1 MTIIP
6 QLRSE
11 KPRAWLAAASIGF
24 FAAFVPEFSIAAAS
38 ASPPTQPPL
47 RMGLWEQHHAQ
58 TLNGMDFDV
67 PDFIVDQARRSGVD
81 MASDGRS
88 ERLCITPQNIAS
100 IGQPNAAALP
110 ACHKENIR
118 LSGKSLDLKL
128 VCRDETGA
136 GEGQVH
142 VIFDGPTYYHGTFA
156 FTGTHQLF
164 GDNMLPLEFAG
175 KVTGRWLSPSCAAP
189 R

>member
-1 MTIIP
+1 MTTTT
-6 QLRSE
+6 QRCFE
-11 KPRAWLAAASIGF
+11 KLHARLAAVIIGF
-24 FAAFVPEFSIAAAS
+24 LASFLTDFAIAAAS
-38 ASPPTQPPL
+38 ASSSTQPPL

-67 PDFIVDQARRSGVD
+67 PGFIVDQARQSGVD
-81 MASDGRS
+81 MAADGRS

-110 ACHKENIR
+110 ACHKEDIR

-128 VCRDETGA
+128 VCGDETGA
-136 GEGQVH
+136 GKGHVH
-142 VIFDGPTYYHGTFA
+142 VIFDGPTYYHGTFE